1 MKRQIREELGEKLS
15 IPPEVMGSLPL
26 TQVHGRRNVSI
37 ENHGG
42 ILAYTDTCVRV
53 AVRGGAV
60 SVQGSPTMH
69 FPHIPGEICEQCAIH
84 AAASNDILLPFTVKA
99 CGGQ

>member
-15 IPPEVMGSLPL
+15 IPPEVMSTLPL
-26 TQVHGRRNVSI
+26 TQVHGRKNVSI

-60 SVQGSPTMH
+60 SVQGTGLSIVRMTRRSV
-69 FPHIPGEICEQCAIH
+69 EIRGNICAL
-84 AAASNDILLPFTVKA
+84 SLE
-99 CGGQ
+99 

>member
-42 ILAYTDTCVRV
+42 ILAYT
-53 AVRGGAV
+53 V
-60 SVQGSPTMH
+60 SVQGTGLSIVRMTRRSV
-69 FPHIPGEICEQCAIH
+69 EIRGNICAL
-84 AAASNDILLPFTVKA
+84 SLE
-99 CGGQ
+99 

>member
-60 SVQGSPTMH
+60 SVQCNH
-69 FPHIPGEICEQCAIH
+69 RRIF
-84 AAASNDILLPFTVKA
+84 LPFQGLIQKSKTEK
-99 CGGQ
+99 GLLFRNNMIK